1 MNKNNQPVHTITL
14 LPGDGIG
21 PDIMNSTTQVL
32 DFLFGKNYFSYE
44 SMLAGEKALEL
55 KGSLLPDETLDS
67 ISKNKIALKSP
78 LNTPKGDGFKSINVT
93 LRQKYNLYA
102 NYRPIVSFTDT
113 NTKYS
118 NLDIITIRENTEGMY
133 SGEGQVLLD
142 NGERAE
148 AKSVITKKGS
158 EKIVKFAFE
167 IAKKYNRKKVTL
179 VHKANILKTTSG
191 LFLSVGKE
199 IAKQYPE
206 IQFEEMIVDAC
217 CMNLVKNPERF
228 DVIVT
233 TNLFGDILSDLCAG
247 LVGGLGLAPGANI
260 GEDVCIF
267 EAVHGT
273 APDIAGKDLANP
285 SALMLSACLMLEQ
298 LGYLND
304 AKMWRKAIQMTIS
317 DKSVCTKDLGG
328 SGGTKSFTEAVIGNI
343 GKLKILR

>member
-1 MNKNNQPVHTITL
+1 MKNNTNPVHTITL

-21 PDIMNSTTQVL
+21 PDIMDSTTTVL
-32 DFLFGKNYFSYE
+32 DHLFGKNYFAYE
-44 SMLAGEKALEL
+44 SVLAGEKALEQ
-55 KGSLLPDETLDS
+55 KGDLLPIETLHS

-93 LRQKYNLYA
+93 LRQKFNLFA
-102 NYRPIVSFTDT
+102 NYRPIISFNDT
-113 NTKYS
+113 NTRYS

-148 AKSVITKKGS
+148 AKSVVTRKGS
-158 EKIVKFAFE
+158 EQIIRFAFDT
-167 IAKKYNRKKVTL
+167 AKKYNRKKVTL

-206 IQFEEMIVDAC
+206 IIFEEMIVDAC
-217 CMNLVKNPERF
+217 CMNLVKHPERF

-260 GEDVCIF
+260 GTDVYIF

-298 LGYLND
+298 LGYGND
-304 AKMWRKAIQMTIS
+304 AKIWRKAIQRTIS
-317 DKSVCTKDLGG
+317 DKTSCTKDLGG
-328 SGGTKSFTEAVIGNI
+328 VGGTKSFTTAVISHI
-343 GKLKILR
+343 SKLKILR